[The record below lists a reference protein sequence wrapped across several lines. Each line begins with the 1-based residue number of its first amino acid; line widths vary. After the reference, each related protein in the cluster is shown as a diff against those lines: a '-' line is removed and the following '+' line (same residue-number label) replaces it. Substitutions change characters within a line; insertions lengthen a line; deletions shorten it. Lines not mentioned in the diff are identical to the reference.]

1 MSSNSSSSGGLGLGS
16 VLTIVFVV
24 LKLVGVIDWSW
35 WWVLSPLWISAL
47 LTLLVIVGVVI
58 YFAYEEKH
66 DYGIYT
72 KPSKRGTG
80 KWKI

>member
-1 MSSNSSSSGGLGLGS
+1 MSNNSSSSGGLGLGG

-47 LTLLVIVGVVI
+47 LILLVIVGVVI

-72 KPSKRGTG
+72 KVERRDTG
-80 KWKI
+80 KWKF